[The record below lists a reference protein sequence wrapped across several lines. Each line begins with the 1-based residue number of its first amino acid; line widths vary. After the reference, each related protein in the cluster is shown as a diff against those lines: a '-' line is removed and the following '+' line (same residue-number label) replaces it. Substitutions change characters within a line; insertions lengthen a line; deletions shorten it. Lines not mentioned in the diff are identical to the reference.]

1 MSGMYLAKYG
11 TLNTITITTL
21 EVKDLKRD
29 DRINCDLFT
38 EISEIYYLF
47 CHMVGVD

>member
-11 TLNTITITTL
+11 TLNTTTITTL
-21 EVKDLKRD
+21 EIKDSKRNNG
-29 DRINCDLFT
+29 INCDLFT